1 INISLCVGI
10 GVGLSG
16 AGTGG
21 DVPAVRIF
29 GVDGQRPSVVTIA
42 SLVGRR
48 PAASAIP
55 TPCSSAAAGLISPF
69 GRAWMPRECVNILF
83 RAGAMILPRLA
94 AVLAQHQSA
103 QLNAD
108 NKQARIFRVGRD
120 AADMRCLWAR
130 WKAPGLRRR
139 Q

>member
-1 INISLCVGI
+1 
-10 GVGLSG
+10 
-16 AGTGG
+16 
-21 DVPAVRIF
+21 
-29 GVDGQRPSVVTIA
+29 IA

-139 Q
+139 QATQGVHLAPGGAAVGALEQYARL